1 LKLLG
6 QFAPNIGVNDMVSI
20 YKELID
26 AVNKME
32 DISIAIE
39 KDHDPSLIPELR
51 TEKLVLKYVA
61 DQVMQME
68 GQIYV
73 LNQQVRD
80 SRRIAFYELMRQKD
94 SLAVKRAKHILGE
107 QDFDWR
113 SEHQMFTDS
122 EISTVMAVLSEAGR
136 GSNDYVE

>member
-1 LKLLG
+1 MG

-80 SRRIAFYELMRQKD
+80 SRRIAFYELIRQKD

-122 EISTVMAVLSEAGR
+122 EITSVMAVLNESRRGR
-136 GSNDYVE
+136 NDYVE

>member
-1 LKLLG
+1 MG

-32 DISIAIE
+32 DISVAIE

-122 EISTVMAVLSEAGR
+122 EISSVMAVLREAGR
-136 GSNDYVE
+136 EQNDYVE

>member
-1 LKLLG
+1 MG

-122 EISTVMAVLSEAGR
+122 EISSVMAVLSEAGR

>member
-1 LKLLG
+1 M

-32 DISIAIE
+32 DISAAIE

-122 EISTVMAVLSEAGR
+122 EISSVMAVLSEAGR
-136 GSNDYVE
+136 GQNDYVE

>member
-1 LKLLG
+1 
-6 QFAPNIGVNDMVSI
+6 MVSI

-122 EISTVMAVLSEAGR
+122 EISSVMAVLSEAEI

>member
-1 LKLLG
+1 MG

-80 SRRIAFYELMRQKD
+80 SKRIAFYELMRQKD

-122 EISTVMAVLSEAGR
+122 EISSVMAVLSEAGR

>member
-1 LKLLG
+1 
-6 QFAPNIGVNDMVSI
+6 MVSI

-32 DISIAIE
+32 DISITIE
-39 KDHDPSLIPELR
+39 KDNDPSHIPELR

-122 EISTVMAVLSEAGR
+122 EISSVMAVLSEAGR
-136 GSNDYVE
+136 GQNDYVE

>member
-1 LKLLG
+1 
-6 QFAPNIGVNDMVSI
+6 MVSI

-51 TEKLVLKYVA
+51 TEKQVLKYVA

-122 EISTVMAVLSEAGR
+122 EISSVMAVLSEAGR

>member
-1 LKLLG
+1 
-6 QFAPNIGVNDMVSI
+6 MVSI

-39 KDHDPSLIPELR
+39 KDNDPSHIPELR

-113 SEHQMFTDS
+113 SKHQMFTDS
-122 EISTVMAVLSEAGR
+122 EISSVMAVLSEAGR
-136 GSNDYVE
+136 GQNDYVE

>member
-1 LKLLG
+1 
-6 QFAPNIGVNDMVSI
+6 MVSI

-39 KDHDPSLIPELR
+39 KDNDPSHIPELR

-94 SLAVKRAKHILGE
+94 SLAVKRAKYILGE

-122 EISTVMAVLSEAGR
+122 EISSVMAVLSEAGR
-136 GSNDYVE
+136 GQNDYVE

>member
-1 LKLLG
+1 
-6 QFAPNIGVNDMVSI
+6 MVSI

-32 DISIAIE
+32 DISITIE
-39 KDHDPSLIPELR
+39 KDNDPSHIPELR

-94 SLAVKRAKHILGE
+94 SLAVIRAKHILGE

-122 EISTVMAVLSEAGR
+122 EISSVMAVLSEAGR
-136 GSNDYVE
+136 GQNDYVE

>member
-1 LKLLG
+1 
-6 QFAPNIGVNDMVSI
+6 MVSI

-39 KDHDPSLIPELR
+39 KDNDPSHIPELR

-122 EISTVMAVLSEAGR
+122 EISSVMAVLSEAGR

>member
-1 LKLLG
+1 
-6 QFAPNIGVNDMVSI
+6 MVSI

-39 KDHDPSLIPELR
+39 KDNDPSHIPELR

-122 EISTVMAVLSEAGR
+122 EISSVMAVLSEAGR
-136 GSNDYVE
+136 GQNDYVE

>member
-1 LKLLG
+1 M
-6 QFAPNIGVNDMVSI
+6 ISI

-32 DISIAIE
+32 DISVAIE

-51 TEKLVLKYVA
+51 KEKLVLKYVA
-61 DQVMQME
+61 DHVMKME
-68 GQIYV
+68 SQILI
-73 LNQQVRD
+73 LNQQVKD
-80 SRRIAFYELMRQKD
+80 SRRIAFYELLRQKD
-94 SLAVKRAKHILGE
+94 SPVVKRAKHILGE

-122 EISTVMAVLSEAGR
+122 EITSVMAVVSESRSGL
-136 GSNDYVE
+136 NDYVE

>member
-1 LKLLG
+1 MG

-32 DISIAIE
+32 DISITIE
-39 KDHDPSLIPELR
+39 KDNDPSHIPELR

-122 EISTVMAVLSEAGR
+122 EISSVMAVLSEAGR

>member
-1 LKLLG
+1 MG

-32 DISIAIE
+32 DISITIE
-39 KDHDPSLIPELR
+39 KDNDPSHIPELR

-94 SLAVKRAKHILGE
+94 SHAVKRAKHILGE

-122 EISTVMAVLSEAGR
+122 EISSVMAVLSEAGR
-136 GSNDYVE
+136 GQNDYVE

>member
-1 LKLLG
+1 MV

-32 DISIAIE
+32 DISAAIE

-122 EISTVMAVLSEAGR
+122 EISSVMAVLSEAGR
-136 GSNDYVE
+136 GQNDYVE

>member
-1 LKLLG
+1 MG

-32 DISIAIE
+32 DISVAIE

-80 SRRIAFYELMRQKD
+80 SRRIAFYELIRQKD

-122 EISTVMAVLSEAGR
+122 EITSVMAVLNESRRGR
-136 GSNDYVE
+136 NDYVE

>member
-1 LKLLG
+1 
-6 QFAPNIGVNDMVSI
+6 MVSI

-39 KDHDPSLIPELR
+39 KDHDASLIPELR

-107 QDFDWR
+107 QDFDWK

-122 EISTVMAVLSEAGR
+122 EITSVMAVLNESRRGR
-136 GSNDYVE
+136 NDYVE

>member
-1 LKLLG
+1 MG

-122 EISTVMAVLSEAGR
+122 EISSVMAVLSEAEI

>member
-1 LKLLG
+1 
-6 QFAPNIGVNDMVSI
+6 MVSI

-32 DISIAIE
+32 DIAIAIE
-39 KDHDPSLIPELR
+39 KDNDPSHIPELR

-122 EISTVMAVLSEAGR
+122 EISSVMAVLSEAGR
-136 GSNDYVE
+136 GQNDYVE

>member
-1 LKLLG
+1 
-6 QFAPNIGVNDMVSI
+6 MVSI

-94 SLAVKRAKHILGE
+94 SRAVKRAKHILGE

-122 EISTVMAVLSEAGR
+122 EISSVMAVLSEAGR
-136 GSNDYVE
+136 GQNDYVE

>member
-1 LKLLG
+1 LG

-32 DISIAIE
+32 DISVAIE

-80 SRRIAFYELMRQKD
+80 SRRIAFYELIRQKD

-122 EISTVMAVLSEAGR
+122 EITSVMAVLNESRRGR
-136 GSNDYVE
+136 NDYVE

>member
-1 LKLLG
+1 
-6 QFAPNIGVNDMVSI
+6 MVSI

-32 DISIAIE
+32 DIAIAIE
-39 KDHDPSLIPELR
+39 KDNDPSHIPELR

-107 QDFDWR
+107 QNFDWR

-136 GSNDYVE
+136 GQNDYVE